1 MFSKTNRGSGPTS
14 LSILAADC
22 RLTGDISSDGEV
34 HIDGRLEGDMVCKML
49 TVGET
54 GVVTGKISADLVR
67 ILGSVN
73 GQVKAQ
79 SVELGATA
87 RVVGRHHHASLKVDA
102 GAYVQAC
109 SRACRPIRRFQARA
123 WTRCR
128 LLAAWPRSRGNAFRS
143 TNEKRRLCDTGGV
156 FYFSDGYTG

>member
-1 MFSKTNRGSGPTS
+1 MFSKTNRGTGQSS

-22 RLTGDISSDGEV
+22 RLNGDITSDGEV

-54 GVVTGKISADLVR
+54 GVVTGKISADIVR

-87 RVVGRHHHASLKVDA
+87 RVVGDITHASLKVDA
-102 GAYVQAC
+102 GAYVQ
-109 SRACRPIRRFQARA
+109 
-123 WTRCR
+123 
-128 LLAAWPRSRGNAFRS
+128 
-143 TNEKRRLCDTGGV
+143 GV
-156 FYFSDGYTG
+156 FTRLPADTTTSGSEMALPAPGGMAAIAR

>member
-1 MFSKTNRGSGPTS
+1 MFSKANRGNGPTS

-22 RLTGDISSDGEV
+22 RLTGDVSSDGEV

-54 GVVTGKISADLVR
+54 GVVTGKISADTVR

-79 SVELGATA
+79 AVELGPTA
-87 RVVGRHHHASLKVDA
+87 RVVGDITHASLKVDA
-102 GAYVQAC
+102 GAYVQ
-109 SRACRPIRRFQARA
+109 
-123 WTRCR
+123 
-128 LLAAWPRSRGNAFRS
+128 
-143 TNEKRRLCDTGGV
+143 GV
-156 FYFSDGYTG
+156 FTRLPADTSTGVGADKALPAPGGMAAIAR